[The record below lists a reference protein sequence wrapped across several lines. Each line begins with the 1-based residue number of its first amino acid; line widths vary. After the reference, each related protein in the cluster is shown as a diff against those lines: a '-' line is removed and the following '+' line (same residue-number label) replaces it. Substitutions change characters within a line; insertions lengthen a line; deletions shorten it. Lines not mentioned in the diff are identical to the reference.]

1 MTVNNE
7 LHEMEN
13 QVTRGAKA
21 ADPMPKAPNYVP
33 DAGSIE
39 NLGGPTPQN
48 SNPTDDSNKMKTPS
62 ASFAQSGDVQFKG
75 ASGKVQLPGPAA
87 LKASGYGFNQITPLK
102 DNLIELLKKTK
113 FTKFINLYDSG
124 RGANEEVDQE
134 EEEVIA
140 ETEELED
147 QVEETPEEEEE
158 ELDLEE
164 DVKALLE
171 GEELSE
177 EFQDKAK
184 TVFEAAVRSKIASLK
199 EALENRFASALV
211 EQVET
216 IKSELTERVD
226 SYLEYVS
233 NEWINENK
241 LQVETGLR
249 GELSESF
256 MTGLKN
262 LFEEHYVEI
271 PEEKYNVLEAMV
283 EKLDEMETKL
293 NEQIDT
299 NIALTKRLSESVSDN
314 ILDEVSEGL
323 ALSQK
328 EKLASL
334 AEGVEFDSE
343 EQYRE
348 KLVTLREAYFASKPV
363 TNSQEVISEEAI
375 ADDVSPAMAAYLN
388 ALTKF
393 N

>member
-21 ADPMPKAPNYVP
+21 ADAMPKAPNYVP

-48 SNPTDDSNKMKTPS
+48 SKPDDDSNKMKTPS

-75 ASGKVQLPGPAA
+75 TAGKVQLPGPAA
-87 LKASGYGFNQITPLK
+87 LKASGYG
-102 DNLIELLKKTK
+102 
-113 FTKFINLYDSG
+113 
-124 RGANEEVDQE
+124 RGANEEVEQE

-147 QVEETPEEEEE
+147 QVEEAPEEEEE
-158 ELDLEE
+158 EEDLDLEE

-177 EFQDKAK
+177 EFQEKAK
-184 TVFEAAVRSKIASLK
+184 TVFEAAVRSKIGSLR
-199 EALENRFASALV
+199 ETLENRYASALV
-211 EQVET
+211 EQVEA
-216 IKSELTERVD
+216 IKGELTERVD

-233 NEWINENK
+233 NEWINENE

-283 EKLDEMETKL
+283 QKLDEMETKL
-293 NEQIDT
+293 NEQIDS
-299 NIALTKRLSESVSDN
+299 NIALNKRLSESVSDN

-343 EQYRE
+343 ELYRE

-363 TNSQEVISEEAI
+363 TYSQEVNSEDAI
-375 ADDVSPAMAAYLN
+375 AEDVSPAMAAYLN

>member
-13 QVTRGAKA
+13 QVTRGAKPA
-21 ADPMPKAPNYVP
+21 EPMPKAPNYVP

-48 SNPTDDSNKMKTPS
+48 AKPTDDSNKLKSPS
-62 ASFAQSGDVQFKG
+62 QTFIAKKDPQTKGSAGTVQ
-75 ASGKVQLPGPAA
+75 QPGP
-87 LKASGYGFNQITPLK
+87 LGPVGMKSSGY
-102 DNLIELLKKTK
+102 
-113 FTKFINLYDSG
+113 G
-124 RGANEEVDQE
+124 RGANEEIEQ

-147 QVEETPEEEEE
+147 QVEEAPEEEEE

-177 EFQDKAK
+177 EFEEKAK
-184 TVFEAAVRSKIASLK
+184 TIFEAAVRSKLASLK
-199 EALENRFASALV
+199 ETLENRYASALV

-233 NEWINENK
+233 NEWINENQ
-241 LQVETGLR
+241 LQVESGLR

-363 TNSQEVISEEAI
+363 TNSQEVNSEDAI
-375 ADDVSPAMAAYLN
+375 AEDVSPAMAAYLN

>member
-13 QVTRGAKA
+13 QVTRGAKPA
-21 ADPMPKAPNYVP
+21 EPMPKAPNYVP

-48 SNPTDDSNKMKTPS
+48 AKPTDDSNKLKSPS
-62 ASFAQSGDVQFKG
+62 QTFIAKKDPQTKGSAGTVQ
-75 ASGKVQLPGPAA
+75 QPGP
-87 LKASGYGFNQITPLK
+87 LGPVGMKSSGY
-102 DNLIELLKKTK
+102 
-113 FTKFINLYDSG
+113 G
-124 RGANEEVDQE
+124 RGANEEVEQE

-147 QVEETPEEEEE
+147 QVEEAPEEEEEE

-184 TVFEAAVRSKIASLK
+184 TIFEAAVRSKIASLK
-199 EALENRFASALV
+199 ETLENRYASALV
-211 EQVET
+211 EQVEV

-226 SYLEYVS
+226 SYLEYVA
-233 NEWINENK
+233 NEWINENE
-241 LQVETGLR
+241 LQVESGLR

-363 TNSQEVISEEAI
+363 TNSQEVNSEDAI
-375 ADDVSPAMAAYLN
+375 AEDVSPAMAAYLN

>member
-7 LHEMEN
+7 LHEMDN
-13 QVTRGAKA
+13 QVTRGAKPA
-21 ADPMPKAPNYVP
+21 EAMPKAPNYVP
-33 DAGSIE
+33 DAGSVE

-48 SNPTDDSNKMKTPS
+48 SKPTDDSNKMKTPS
-62 ASFAQSGDVQFKG
+62 ASFAQSGDVQFRG

-87 LKASGYGFNQITPLK
+87 LKATGY
-102 DNLIELLKKTK
+102 
-113 FTKFINLYDSG
+113 G
-124 RGANEEVDQE
+124 RGANEEVEQE
-134 EEEVIA
+134 EEVLA

-147 QVEETPEEEEE
+147 QVEDQVEEEEE
-158 ELDLEE
+158 EDLDLEE

-177 EFQDKAK
+177 EFEEKAK
-184 TVFEAAVRSKIASLK
+184 TIFEAAIRSKIASLK
-199 EALENRFASALV
+199 ETLENRYASALV
-211 EQVET
+211 EQVEA
-216 IKSELTERVD
+216 IKGELTERVD
-226 SYLEYVS
+226 SYLEYVA
-233 NEWINENK
+233 NEWINENQ
-241 LQVETGLR
+241 LQVENGLR

-334 AEGVEFDSE
+334 AEGVEFESD

-348 KLVTLREAYFASKPV
+348 KLATLREAYFASKPV
-363 TNSQEVISEEAI
+363 TNSQEVISEDAI
-375 ADDVSPAMAAYLN
+375 AEDVSPAMAAYLN

>member
-33 DAGSIE
+33 DAGSVE

-48 SNPTDDSNKMKTPS
+48 SKPTDDSNKMKTPS

-87 LKASGYGFNQITPLK
+87 LKATGY
-102 DNLIELLKKTK
+102 
-113 FTKFINLYDSG
+113 G
-124 RGANEEVDQE
+124 RGANEEVEQ

-147 QVEETPEEEEE
+147 QVEEEIEEEEEEEE

-199 EALENRFASALV
+199 ETLENRYASALV
-211 EQVET
+211 EQVEA
-216 IKSELTERVD
+216 IKGELTERVD

-233 NEWINENK
+233 NEWINENA

-299 NIALTKRLSESVSDN
+299 NIALNKRLSESVSDN

-363 TNSQEVISEEAI
+363 TNSQEVISEEGL

>member
-13 QVTRGAKA
+13 QVTRGAQA
-21 ADPMPKAPNYVP
+21 ADAMPKAPNYVP

-48 SNPTDDSNKMKTPS
+48 SKPDDDSNKMKTPS

-75 ASGKVQLPGPAA
+75 TAGKIQLPGPAA
-87 LKASGYGFNQITPLK
+87 LKASGYG
-102 DNLIELLKKTK
+102 
-113 FTKFINLYDSG
+113 
-124 RGANEEVDQE
+124 RGANEEVEQE

-147 QVEETPEEEEE
+147 QVEEAPEEEEE
-158 ELDLEE
+158 EEDLDLEE

-177 EFQDKAK
+177 EFQEKAK
-184 TVFEAAVRSKIASLK
+184 TVFEAAVRSKIGSLR
-199 EALENRFASALV
+199 ETLENRYASALV
-211 EQVET
+211 EQVEA
-216 IKSELTERVD
+216 IKGELTERVD

-233 NEWINENK
+233 NEWINENE

-283 EKLDEMETKL
+283 QKLDEMETKL
-293 NEQIDT
+293 NEQIDS

-343 EQYRE
+343 ELYRE

-363 TNSQEVISEEAI
+363 TYSQEVNSEDAI
-375 ADDVSPAMAAYLN
+375 AEDVSPAMAAYLN

>member
-33 DAGSIE
+33 DAGSVE

-48 SNPTDDSNKMKTPS
+48 SKPTDDSNKMKTPS

-87 LKASGYGFNQITPLK
+87 LKATGY
-102 DNLIELLKKTK
+102 
-113 FTKFINLYDSG
+113 G
-124 RGANEEVDQE
+124 RGANEEVEQ

-147 QVEETPEEEEE
+147 QVEEEIEEEEEEE

-199 EALENRFASALV
+199 ETLENRYASALV
-211 EQVET
+211 EQVEA
-216 IKSELTERVD
+216 IKGELTERVD

-233 NEWINENK
+233 NEWINENA

-299 NIALTKRLSESVSDN
+299 NIALNKRLSESVSDN

-363 TNSQEVISEEAI
+363 TNSQEVISEEGL

>member
-48 SNPTDDSNKMKTPS
+48 SKPEDDSNKLKTPS
-62 ASFAQSGDVQFKG
+62 ATLAQSGDPQFKG
-75 ASGKVQLPGPAA
+75 SSGKVQLPGPAA
-87 LKASGYGFNQITPLK
+87 LKASGYG
-102 DNLIELLKKTK
+102 
-113 FTKFINLYDSG
+113 
-124 RGANEEVDQE
+124 RGANEEVEQ

-140 ETEELED
+140 ETEEQVED
-147 QVEETPEEEEE
+147 QVEEQEE

-177 EFQDKAK
+177 EFQEKAK
-184 TVFEAAVRSKIASLK
+184 TVFEAAVRSKIGSLK
-199 EALENRFASALV
+199 ETLENRYASALV
-211 EQVET
+211 EKVET

-226 SYLEYVS
+226 SYLEYVA
-233 NEWINENK
+233 NEWVNENA

-293 NEQIDT
+293 NEQIDS

-328 EKLASL
+328 EKLAGL
-334 AEGVEFDSE
+334 AEGVEFESE

-348 KLVTLREAYFASKPV
+348 KLATLKEAYFASKPV
-363 TNSQEVISEEAI
+363 SQEVISEEAPVE
-375 ADDVSPAMAAYLN
+375 DVSPAMAAYLQ

>member
-7 LHEMEN
+7 LHEMDN
-13 QVTRGAKA
+13 QVTRGAKPA
-21 ADPMPKAPNYVP
+21 EAMPKAPNYVP
-33 DAGSIE
+33 DAGSVE

-48 SNPTDDSNKMKTPS
+48 SKPTDDSNKMKTPS

-87 LKASGYGFNQITPLK
+87 LKATGY
-102 DNLIELLKKTK
+102 
-113 FTKFINLYDSG
+113 G
-124 RGANEEVDQE
+124 RGANEEVEQE
-134 EEEVIA
+134 EEVLA

-147 QVEETPEEEEE
+147 QVEDQVEEEEE
-158 ELDLEE
+158 EEDLDLEE

-177 EFQDKAK
+177 EFQEKAK
-184 TVFEAAVRSKIASLK
+184 TVFEAAVRSKIISLK
-199 EALENRFASALV
+199 EALENRYASALV

-233 NEWINENK
+233 NEWINENA
-241 LQVETGLR
+241 LQIETGLR

-299 NIALTKRLSESVSDN
+299 NIALNKRLSESVSDN

-363 TNSQEVISEEAI
+363 TNSQEVISEEAL
-375 ADDVSPAMAAYLN
+375 AEDVSPAMAAYLN

>member
-1 MTVNNE
+1 
-7 LHEMEN
+7 MEN

-33 DAGSIE
+33 DAGSVE

-48 SNPTDDSNKMKTPS
+48 SKPTDDSNKMKTPS

-87 LKASGYGFNQITPLK
+87 LKATGY
-102 DNLIELLKKTK
+102 
-113 FTKFINLYDSG
+113 G
-124 RGANEEVDQE
+124 RGANEEVEQ

-147 QVEETPEEEEE
+147 QVEEEIEEEEEEE

-199 EALENRFASALV
+199 ETLENRYASALV
-211 EQVET
+211 EQVEA
-216 IKSELTERVD
+216 IKGELTERVD

-233 NEWINENK
+233 NEWINENA

-299 NIALTKRLSESVSDN
+299 NIALNKRLSESVSDN

-363 TNSQEVISEEAI
+363 TNSQEVISEEGL

>member
-48 SNPTDDSNKMKTPS
+48 SRPTDDSNKMKTPS

-87 LKASGYGFNQITPLK
+87 LKATGY
-102 DNLIELLKKTK
+102 
-113 FTKFINLYDSG
+113 G
-124 RGANEEVDQE
+124 RGANEEVEQE
-134 EEEVIA
+134 DEGVIA

-147 QVEETPEEEEE
+147 QVEEEIEDEE

-171 GEELSE
+171 GEDLSE

-184 TVFEAAVRSKIASLK
+184 TVFEAAIRSKIGSLK
-199 EALENRFASALV
+199 ETLENRYASALV
-211 EQVET
+211 EQVEA
-216 IKSELTERVD
+216 IKTELTERVD
-226 SYLEYVS
+226 SYLEYVA
-233 NEWINENK
+233 NEWINENE
-241 LQVETGLR
+241 LQVEAGLR

-348 KLVTLREAYFASKPV
+348 KLATLREAYFASKPV
-363 TNSQEVISEEAI
+363 LNSQEVISEDAL
-375 ADDVSPAMAAYLN
+375 ADDVSPAMSAYLN

>member
-13 QVTRGAKA
+13 QVTRGAKPA
-21 ADPMPKAPNYVP
+21 EPMPKAPNYVP

-48 SNPTDDSNKMKTPS
+48 AKPTDDSNKLKSPS
-62 ASFAQSGDVQFKG
+62 QTFIAKKDPQTKGSAGTVQ
-75 ASGKVQLPGPAA
+75 QPGPLGAVGM
-87 LKASGYGFNQITPLK
+87 KSSGY
-102 DNLIELLKKTK
+102 
-113 FTKFINLYDSG
+113 G
-124 RGANEEVDQE
+124 RGANEEIEQE
-134 EEEVIA
+134 DEVIA

-147 QVEETPEEEEE
+147 QVEEAPEEEEEEE

-177 EFQDKAK
+177 EFQEKAK

-199 EALENRFASALV
+199 ETLENRYASALV
-211 EQVET
+211 EQVEA

-226 SYLEYVS
+226 SYLEYVAG
-233 NEWINENK
+233 EWINENE

-271 PEEKYNVLEAMV
+271 PEDRYDVLENMV
-283 EKLDEMETKL
+283 MRLDEMEEKL
-293 NEQIDT
+293 NEQIER
-299 NIALTKRLSESVSDN
+299 NVQLNKRLSEAVSDTIFN
-314 ILDEVSEGL
+314 QVAEGL
-323 ALSQK
+323 ALTQK
-328 EKLASL
+328 EKLAGL
-334 AEGVEFDSE
+334 AESVEFESE
-343 EQYRE
+343 ANYRE
-348 KLVTLREAYFASKPV
+348 KLEALKESYFTRATGSSRDEIL
-363 TNSQEVISEEAI
+363 TEEATE
-375 ADDVSPAMAAYLN
+375 DYGPSMNAYLR
-388 ALTKF
+388 AISKF
-393 N
+393 SK

>member
-13 QVTRGAKA
+13 QVTRGAKS

-48 SNPTDDSNKMKTPS
+48 SKPTDDSNKMKTPS

-87 LKASGYGFNQITPLK
+87 LKATGY
-102 DNLIELLKKTK
+102 
-113 FTKFINLYDSG
+113 G
-124 RGANEEVDQE
+124 RGANEEVEQ

-147 QVEETPEEEEE
+147 QVEEEIEEEEEEE

-199 EALENRFASALV
+199 ETLENRYASALV
-211 EQVET
+211 EQVEA
-216 IKSELTERVD
+216 IKGELTERVD

-233 NEWINENK
+233 NEWINENA

-299 NIALTKRLSESVSDN
+299 NIALNKRLSESVSDN

-363 TNSQEVISEEAI
+363 TNSQEVISEEGL

>member
-21 ADPMPKAPNYVP
+21 ADAMPKAPNYVP

-48 SNPTDDSNKMKTPS
+48 SKPDDDSNKMKTPS

-87 LKASGYGFNQITPLK
+87 LKASGYG
-102 DNLIELLKKTK
+102 
-113 FTKFINLYDSG
+113 
-124 RGANEEVDQE
+124 RGANEEVEQE

-147 QVEETPEEEEE
+147 QVEEETEEEEEE

-184 TVFEAAVRSKIASLK
+184 TIFEAAVRSKIASLK
-199 EALENRFASALV
+199 EALENRYASALV
-211 EQVET
+211 EQVEA
-216 IKSELTERVD
+216 IKGELTERVD
-226 SYLEYVS
+226 SYLEYVA
-233 NEWINENK
+233 NEWINENE

-328 EKLASL
+328 EKLATL